1 MDYRFDEQ
9 RNRRGTLSLK
19 WNVPENELPMWVAD
33 MDFPAA
39 PEICD
44 AILQRAQHGIFGYT
58 YLPDEWYQAVLG
70 WWKTRHHFEMEKEW
84 LLFCSGI
91 VPAIASAIRRLSAP
105 GDKII
110 LMTPVY
116 NAFFRTIKENG
127 RYVLE
132 NTMRYDGKSYTPD
145 FEDLE
150 KKLADPE
157 TAMLIFCNPHNPVG
171 KIWDRETMEKIGELC
186 CKYRVPVLA
195 DEIHCDLTDPGKE
208 YIPFASVS
216 EKCKKNSITFIA
228 PTKTFNLAG
237 IQTAAVMIPDEK
249 VRRQIGRAFQTDGI
263 AEPNAFAVMAAIA
276 AYSEG
281 GPWLDALRQYIY
293 ENKMTV
299 KKFIEEEI
307 PQIRLVPSEATY
319 LLWLDCSGC
328 ARKEEPFASFLRAQ
342 TGLYLNAGELY
353 GMDGK
358 DFLRMNIACPRS
370 VLREGLSR
378 LKEGVCSYERL
389 SPT

>member
-44 AILQRAQHGIFGYT
+44 AILRRAQHGIFGYT

-91 VPAIASAIRRLSAP
+91 VPAIASTIRRLTAP

-116 NAFFRTIKENG
+116 NAFFRTIRENG
-127 RYVLE
+127 RYILE
-132 NTMRYDGKSYTPD
+132 NTMQYDGKSYTPD

-171 KIWDRETMEKIGELC
+171 KIWDRETIEKIGELC
-186 CKYRVPVLA
+186 WKYRVPVLA

-263 AEPNAFAVMAAIA
+263 AEPNAFAVTAAVA

-293 ENKMTV
+293 ENKMAV

-307 PQIRLVPSEATY
+307 PRIRLVPSEATY
-319 LLWLDCSGC
+319 LLWLDCSRC
-328 ARKEEPFASFLRAQ
+328 ARKEEPFASFLRARA
-342 TGLYLNAGELY
+342 GLYLNAGELY

-389 SPT
+389 SPA

>member
-171 KIWDRETMEKIGELC
+171 KIWE
-186 CKYRVPVLA
+186 
-195 DEIHCDLTDPGKE
+195 
-208 YIPFASVS
+208 
-216 EKCKKNSITFIA
+216 
-228 PTKTFNLAG
+228 PT
-237 IQTAAVMIPDEK
+237 
-249 VRRQIGRAFQTDGI
+249 VRR
-263 AEPNAFAVMAAIA
+263 
-276 AYSEG
+276 
-281 GPWLDALRQYIY
+281 
-293 ENKMTV
+293 
-299 KKFIEEEI
+299 
-307 PQIRLVPSEATY
+307 
-319 LLWLDCSGC
+319 
-328 ARKEEPFASFLRAQ
+328 
-342 TGLYLNAGELY
+342 
-353 GMDGK
+353 
-358 DFLRMNIACPRS
+358 
-370 VLREGLSR
+370 
-378 LKEGVCSYERL
+378 
-389 SPT
+389 